1 MINRVE
7 IIIIGKNPDYLL
19 KEIIKRNI
27 NIYNLDKTSKDI
39 RLIIDYKDY
48 LIIKKMKTTY
58 KIKIINRY
66 GLSKIKYITKTYKIT
81 ILSILI
87 GIIISIILSKL
98 ILEIKVE
105 SPNKNIIKII
115 NKDLKET
122 NIKKYRFKVSY
133 KEKERIKEYLLNKEK
148 DKLEW
153 LEIIEKGNTYIIKV
167 EERKLNKK
175 EEKCE
180 FRHIVSKK
188 NAIITK
194 INSSSG
200 EIIKK
205 INDYVEKNEII
216 ISGFIHNKDTIV
228 SKRCS
233 IGNVYGETWYKMYL
247 SIPKE
252 IKEVK
257 LTNNTKYRLDINILN
272 KDYIINNKYKT
283 FIKNEYNIIDSKI
296 IPLKIGV
303 SKLTETK
310 ENISNYNINNIDKYA
325 LKISEKEMKKRLNK
339 DSKILTKKILKKK
352 EKNSKIIIEVFLGV
366 EEDITDYIDI
376 TDINIDELNKAKEE

>member
-1 MINRVE
+1 
-7 IIIIGKNPDYLL
+7 
-19 KEIIKRNI
+19 
-27 NIYNLDKTSKDI
+27 
-39 RLIIDYKDY
+39 
-48 LIIKKMKTTY
+48 
-58 KIKIINRY
+58 
-66 GLSKIKYITKTYKIT
+66 
-81 ILSILI
+81 
-87 GIIISIILSKL
+87 
-98 ILEIKVE
+98 
-105 SPNKNIIKII
+105 
-115 NKDLKET
+115 
-122 NIKKYRFKVSY
+122 
-133 KEKERIKEYLLNKEK
+133 
-148 DKLEW
+148 
-153 LEIIEKGNTYIIKV
+153 
-167 EERKLNKK
+167 
-175 EEKCE
+175 
-180 FRHIVSKK
+180 
-188 NAIITK
+188 
-194 INSSSG
+194 
-200 EIIKK
+200 
-205 INDYVEKNEII
+205 
-216 ISGFIHNKDTIV
+216 
-228 SKRCS
+228 
-233 IGNVYGETWYKMYL
+233 MYL